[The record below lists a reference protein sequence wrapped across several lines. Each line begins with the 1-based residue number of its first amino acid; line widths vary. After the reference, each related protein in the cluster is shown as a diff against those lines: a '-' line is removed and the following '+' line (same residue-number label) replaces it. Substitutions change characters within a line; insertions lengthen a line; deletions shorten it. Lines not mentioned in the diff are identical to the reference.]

1 MAYHAGAMIASSF
14 VVTLFRAAS
23 RAVAAAGAPPEAL
36 IPLMRRTIDNRFELT
51 GPISRGDLHV
61 IDAHLAALEREAPDL
76 LPFYRVLV
84 EATKR

>member
-1 MAYHAGAMIASSF
+1 MQ
-14 VVTLFRAAS
+14 
-23 RAVAAAGAPPEAL
+23 
-36 IPLMRRTIDNRFELT
+36 RTIDNRFELT

-76 LPFYRVLV
+76 LPLYRVLV